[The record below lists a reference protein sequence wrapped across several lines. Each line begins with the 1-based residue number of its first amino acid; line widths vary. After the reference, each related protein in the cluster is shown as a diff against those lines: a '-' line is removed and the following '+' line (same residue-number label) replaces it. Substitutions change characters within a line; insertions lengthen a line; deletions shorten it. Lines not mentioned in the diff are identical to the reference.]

1 MGRKRNIERFMKR
14 TAIAVLLTLGA
25 LSLVADEKT
34 TTQAPAPTPA
44 VTADSPLVAAAKA
57 SGRTSSKKTT
67 SKKKKMVITNETLAK
82 SGGHITTT
90 SKAAQ
95 QPLPPPPRVDPALD
109 KLAADQKKQY
119 DVEKAAAAKAQKEA
133 EEKKRRDAQRANAI
147 VEGDDAD
154 GIYEDPATSE
164 GRASKQ
170 SPPPP
175 QQPTTIQVQKPP
187 V

>member
-1 MGRKRNIERFMKR
+1 MKR
-14 TAIAVLLTLGA
+14 TAIAAVLALGA

-34 TTQAPAPTPA
+34 STQAPAPAAAPA
-44 VTADSPLVAAAKA
+44 TTADSPLVAAAKA
-57 SGRTSSKKTT
+57 SGRTKP
-67 SKKKKMVITNETLAK
+67 KKKKMVITNETLAK

-95 QPLPPPPRVDPALD
+95 QPLPAPPRVDPALD

-119 DVEKAAAAKAQKEA
+119 DAEKAAAAKAQKEA
-133 EEKKRRDAQRANAI
+133 EEKKKRNAERANAI
-147 VEGDDAD
+147 VEGDDAE

-164 GRASKQ
+164 GRADKQ

-175 QQPTTIQVQKPP
+175 QQPMTIKSQKPP
-187 V
+187 TSSL